1 MIRRIAFGLIL
12 AVIVLILGLTLI
24 TRSISAQAGRG
35 VTTVK
40 LASGLVVEEVK
51 VGNSCV
57 VVVSRGGPGEKSD
70 GMVLSGDLAAVPC
83 RP

>member
-1 MIRRIAFGLIL
+1 MIRRIAFGLVL
-12 AVIVLILGLTLI
+12 AVMVLILGAKLTI
-24 TRSISAQAGRG
+24 PSISAQAGRG

-40 LASGLVVEEVK
+40 LAYGVIVEEVK

-57 VVVSRGGPGEKSD
+57 VVVSRGGPSEKSE
-70 GMVLSGDLAAVPC
+70 GIVVSGHLAAVPC

>member
-1 MIRRIAFGLIL
+1 MIRRIAFGLLL
-12 AVIVLILGLTLI
+12 AVIVLILGPKLT
-24 TRSISAQAGRG
+24 TRSISAQGSKG
-35 VTTVK
+35 VTTLK
-40 LASGLVVEEVK
+40 LASGVVVEEVR